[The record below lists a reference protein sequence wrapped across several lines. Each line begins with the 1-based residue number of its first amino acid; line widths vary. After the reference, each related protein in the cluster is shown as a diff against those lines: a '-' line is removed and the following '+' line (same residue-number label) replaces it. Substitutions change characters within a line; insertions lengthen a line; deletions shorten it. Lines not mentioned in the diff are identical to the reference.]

1 MSEWLKVWIKSM
13 YRILYETDNV
23 AYYDKMNAFYNADEL
38 LQASREYIGEEINHE
53 RKHNDFVEFARG
65 IVNFKVGENGYQA
78 EVIVGTDKERNAFLY
93 DIVRIQQT
101 EIVADAT
108 DTAYDRRK
116 AAASATTNNISQEEG
131 DVNKNSNNFIE
142 PKNGIRYSLPSRE
155 TREFLEKQDTITV
168 YRAMQIIDGKL
179 YPPMAA
185 KVKSEDGSRQL
196 VMASELG
203 RWEQADERPDLI
215 RKGNKFVLDKANGSS
230 IEAAYNPY
238 FHTSRS
244 PLNDQFSSAY
254 KRDNLVIDEGEV
266 LAAAVTVTVILVR
279 RRKKRERAN
288 KYTIM

>member
-1 MSEWLKVWIKSM
+1 MHQLP
-13 YRILYETDNV
+13 Y
-23 AYYDKMNAFYNADEL
+23 
-38 LQASREYIGEEINHE
+38 
-53 RKHNDFVEFARG
+53 
-65 IVNFKVGENGYQA
+65 
-78 EVIVGTDKERNAFLY
+78 
-93 DIVRIQQT
+93 
-101 EIVADAT
+101 
-108 DTAYDRRK
+108 
-116 AAASATTNNISQEEG
+116 NNISQEEG

-142 PKNGIRYSLPSRE
+142 PNNGIRYSLPGRE

-254 KRDNLVIDEGEV
+254 KRDNLVIVEGEV
-266 LAAAVTVTVILVR
+266 IAAAVTVTVILVR

>member
-142 PKNGIRYSLPSRE
+142 PKNGIHYSLPSRE

>member
-23 AYYDKMNAFYNADEL
+23 AYYDKMYAFNNADEL

-108 DTAYDRRK
+108 RTVNDRRLLHQLPY
-116 AAASATTNNISQEEG
+116 NNISQEEG

-142 PKNGIRYSLPSRE
+142 PKNGIHYSLPSRE

-254 KRDNLVIDEGEV
+254 KRGNLVIVEGEV

>member
-1 MSEWLKVWIKSM
+1 MI
-13 YRILYETDNV
+13 
-23 AYYDKMNAFYNADEL
+23 DKP
-38 LQASREYIGEEINHE
+38 
-53 RKHNDFVEFARG
+53 
-65 IVNFKVGENGYQA
+65 
-78 EVIVGTDKERNAFLY
+78 T
-93 DIVRIQQT
+93 
-101 EIVADAT
+101 
-108 DTAYDRRK
+108 
-116 AAASATTNNISQEEG
+116 
-131 DVNKNSNNFIE
+131 NSNNFIE
-142 PKNGIRYSLPSRE
+142 PKNGIHYSLPGRE

>member
-13 YRILYETDNV
+13 YRILYETDKV
-23 AYYDKMNAFYNADEL
+23 AYYDKMNAFNNADEL
-38 LQASREYIGEEINHE
+38 LKASREYIAEEKNHE
-53 RKHNDFVEFARG
+53 RKKKDFVEFARG
-65 IVNFKVGENGYQA
+65 VVDFKVGENGYQA
-78 EVIVGTDKERNAFLY
+78 DIIVAIKNDRSALLY
-93 DIVRIQQT
+93 DVVRIQHK

-108 DTAYDRRK
+108 NTVYDRRPLHQLPY
-116 AAASATTNNISQEEG
+116 NNISQEEG

-142 PKNGIRYSLPSRE
+142 PNNGIRYSLPSRE

-254 KRDNLVIDEGEV
+254 KRGNLVIVEGEV
-266 LAAAVTVTVILVR
+266 PAAAVTVTVILVR
-279 RRKKRERAN
+279 RKKKRERAN

>member
-13 YRILYETDNV
+13 YRILYETDKV
-23 AYYDKMNAFYNADEL
+23 AYYDKMNAFNNADEL
-38 LQASREYIGEEINHE
+38 LKASREYIAEEKNHE
-53 RKHNDFVEFARG
+53 RKKKDFVEFARG
-65 IVNFKVGENGYQA
+65 VVDFKVGENGYQA
-78 EVIVGTDKERNAFLY
+78 DIIVAIKNDRSALLY
-93 DIVRIQQT
+93 DVVRIQQT

-108 DTAYDRRK
+108 RTVNDRRLLHQLPY
-116 AAASATTNNISQEEG
+116 NNISQEEG

-142 PKNGIRYSLPSRE
+142 PKNGVHYSLPGRE

-254 KRDNLVIDEGEV
+254 KRGNLVIVEGEV
-266 LAAAVTVTVILVR
+266 LAAAVTVMVIRFR

>member
-13 YRILYETDNV
+13 YRILYETDKV
-23 AYYDKMNAFYNADEL
+23 AYYDKMNAFNNADEL
-38 LQASREYIGEEINHE
+38 LKASREYIAEEKNHE
-53 RKHNDFVEFARG
+53 RKKKDFVEFARG
-65 IVNFKVGENGYQA
+65 VVDFKVGENGYQA
-78 EVIVGTDKERNAFLY
+78 DIIVAIKNDRSALLY
-93 DIVRIQQT
+93 DVVRIQHK

-108 DTAYDRRK
+108 NTVYDRRPLHQLPY
-116 AAASATTNNISQEEG
+116 NNISQEEG

-142 PKNGIRYSLPSRE
+142 PNNGIRYSLPSRE

>member
-1 MSEWLKVWIKSM
+1 MHQLP
-13 YRILYETDNV
+13 Y
-23 AYYDKMNAFYNADEL
+23 
-38 LQASREYIGEEINHE
+38 
-53 RKHNDFVEFARG
+53 
-65 IVNFKVGENGYQA
+65 
-78 EVIVGTDKERNAFLY
+78 
-93 DIVRIQQT
+93 
-101 EIVADAT
+101 
-108 DTAYDRRK
+108 
-116 AAASATTNNISQEEG
+116 NNISQEEG

-142 PKNGIRYSLPSRE
+142 PNNGIHYSLPGRE

-254 KRDNLVIDEGEV
+254 KRDNLVIVEGEV
-266 LAAAVTVTVILVR
+266 PASELTSGYKA
-279 RRKKRERAN
+279 
-288 KYTIM
+288 KYAKDSVGEMKWHMN